1 MRKLFVDASYWIA
14 LELTDDQNHNAAQ
27 SDWNL
32 LDLNAAHLLTTTYI
46 LDEAVTFLN
55 SRNAHR
61 NAVELGESILLSQRI
76 ELIYVDADLF
86 FDGWQSF
93 KKYSDKRFS
102 LTDCISFL
110 VMRDRNLS
118 TALTFDGDFEQAGFV
133 TEPLKVTRLG

>member
-27 SDWNL
+27 SHWNL

-61 NAVELGESILLSQRI
+61 NAVQLGESIILSPRI
-76 ELIYVDADLF
+76 ELVHVDADLF
-86 FDGWQSF
+86 FDGWKSF
-93 KKYSDKRFS
+93 KKYGDKRFS
-102 LTDCISFL
+102 LTDCISFV
-110 VMRDRNLS
+110 VMKQNEVGI
-118 TALTFDGDFEQAGFV
+118 ALTFDKHFSQAGFH
-133 TEPLKVTRLG
+133 TEP